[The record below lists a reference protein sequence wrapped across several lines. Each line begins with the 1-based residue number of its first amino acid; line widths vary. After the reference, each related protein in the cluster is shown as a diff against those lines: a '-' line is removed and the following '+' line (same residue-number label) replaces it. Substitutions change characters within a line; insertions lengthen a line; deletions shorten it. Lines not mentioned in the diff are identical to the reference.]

1 MLGAT
6 ALGGSLDRSQG
17 SVPDAAGTAGAA
29 AVTPT
34 GETTTISV
42 SMAEMRFTPD
52 RLEVP
57 AGNALV
63 IELSNDDPHDV
74 HDLVLA
80 TGATSGRLQ
89 PGESTVL
96 DGGVVA
102 HDMEGWCS
110 IVGHRAMGMTLSIV
124 ATGGAAGTAADGG
137 AVAAGSGA
145 DELARVGA
153 DMMAAPGPDLSL
165 IHI

>member
-1 MLGAT
+1 MDRRALTVARCWASAPCSGRPRSAAPWT
-6 ALGGSLDRSQG
+6 AQG
-17 SVPDAAGTAGAA
+17 SIPDTAGTAGATASAA

-57 AGNALV
+57 AGNTLV

-102 HDMEGWCS
+102 HDMEGC
-110 IVGHRAMGMTLSIV
+110 
-124 ATGGAAGTAADGG
+124 
-137 AVAAGSGA
+137 
-145 DELARVGA
+145 ARSSA
-153 DMMAAPGPDLSL
+153 IARWA
-165 IHI
+165 